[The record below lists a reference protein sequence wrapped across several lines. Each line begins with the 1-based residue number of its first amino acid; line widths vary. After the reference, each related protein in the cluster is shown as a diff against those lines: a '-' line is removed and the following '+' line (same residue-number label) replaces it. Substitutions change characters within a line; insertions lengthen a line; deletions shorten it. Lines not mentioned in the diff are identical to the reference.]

1 MRRWLL
7 LLRRR
12 LRRLL
17 VWRLLRRLLHAPCA
31 RAHSRRVDVLLMR
44 KKKHSPR
51 NRHKLAVAR
60 AVVQLH
66 LCHRSCSLQC
76 QHDIKVRVVRIT
88 QRQELSDP
96 DSQPIS
102 DRFPREHDRV

>member
-7 LLRRR
+7 LLLL

-44 KKKHSPR
+44 KKSTVHATDTNWLWRARWCSYTC
-51 NRHKLAVAR
+51 ATAR
-60 AVVQLH
+60 AAFSASMTSR
-66 LCHRSCSLQC
+66 CAS
-76 QHDIKVRVVRIT
+76 
-88 QRQELSDP
+88 
-96 DSQPIS
+96 
-102 DRFPREHDRV
+102 